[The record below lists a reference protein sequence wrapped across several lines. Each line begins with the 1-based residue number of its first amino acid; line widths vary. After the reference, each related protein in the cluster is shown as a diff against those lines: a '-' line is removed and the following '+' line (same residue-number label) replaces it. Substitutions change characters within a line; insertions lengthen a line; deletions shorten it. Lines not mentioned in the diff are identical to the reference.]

1 MIRSIN
7 RLRRIMTIHYR
18 LILLL
23 MLCVLLCMFI
33 WHEIKHSSMIILNN
47 EFDPSCTY
55 KTMPIHKPFYYF
67 QNTTMHI
74 AMLLAGDIDNCYQAE
89 TQIKSILLNQRRWYS
104 SSEDNCCR
112 LKHFTQSNSDWLTS
126 VDRVHSY
133 TGDQQKRSYIVF
145 HFIVDQLIH
154 ECLHESMTDWNL
166 EGISVP
172 TMKSGHYSGQNS
184 YLKLLIT
191 QILPNSI
198 DKVILIDSDILWN
211 EDISN
216 LWNLFDDFNRN
227 QCIGIVA
234 EQNPTFYYNMG
245 QRFWPTLGYGY
256 NAGVLLFHLSRLRAR
271 GWDRIWMKI
280 GLNLMN
286 EKGVLPTAE
295 QDVINAVLNQN
306 KRWLYEIPCEWNIQ
320 LSAFSR
326 RERCPVVWKF
336 SPSNYINHEQ
346 FLPDNILTSY
356 PIAKLLHF
364 NAHVK
369 PEYFFPT
376 PLRFPSTTDGM
387 NEFHSTGTRYPTSH
401 TRWKV

>member
-1 MIRSIN
+1 
-7 RLRRIMTIHYR
+7 
-18 LILLL
+18 
-23 MLCVLLCMFI
+23 
-33 WHEIKHSSMIILNN
+33 
-47 EFDPSCTY
+47 
-55 KTMPIHKPFYYF
+55 
-67 QNTTMHI
+67 
-74 AMLLAGDIDNCYQAE
+74 MLLAGDIDNCYQAE

-104 SSEDNCCR
+104 SSKDNCCH

-133 TGDQQKRSYIVF
+133 TGDQQERSYIVF

-166 EGISVP
+166 EGISVKFYP
-172 TMKSGHYSGQNS
+172 ITNYEKHIKSFRSGHYSGQNS

-198 DKVILIDSDILWN
+198 DKVILLDPAILLN
-211 EDISN
+211 KDISN

-245 QRFWPTLGYGY
+245 QQFWPTL
-256 NAGVLLFHLSRLRAR
+256 
-271 GWDRIWMKI
+271 
-280 GLNLMN
+280 
-286 EKGVLPTAE
+286 
-295 QDVINAVLNQN
+295 DVINAVLNQN

-387 NEFHSTGTRYPTSH
+387 NEFHSTIHLSRKYLQLYYHLRSMNRH
-401 TRWKV
+401 CFI

>member
-1 MIRSIN
+1 
-7 RLRRIMTIHYR
+7 
-18 LILLL
+18 
-23 MLCVLLCMFI
+23 
-33 WHEIKHSSMIILNN
+33 
-47 EFDPSCTY
+47 
-55 KTMPIHKPFYYF
+55 
-67 QNTTMHI
+67 
-74 AMLLAGDIDNCYQAE
+74 
-89 TQIKSILLNQRRWYS
+89 
-104 SSEDNCCR
+104 
-112 LKHFTQSNSDWLTS
+112 
-126 VDRVHSY
+126 
-133 TGDQQKRSYIVF
+133 
-145 HFIVDQLIH
+145 
-154 ECLHESMTDWNL
+154 
-166 EGISVP
+166 
-172 TMKSGHYSGQNS
+172 
-184 YLKLLIT
+184 
-191 QILPNSI
+191 
-198 DKVILIDSDILWN
+198 
-211 EDISN
+211 
-216 LWNLFDDFNRN
+216 
-227 QCIGIVA
+227 CIGIVA

-245 QRFWPTLGYGY
+245 QQFWPTLGYGY

-336 SPSNYINHEQ
+336 SPSNYINREQ